1 MTSSLNGWREGVVTQ
16 LTSTFSNADVESG
29 EQDGVSRD
37 RDLITVW
44 WPGWDE
50 IARDIALAAPTL
62 QGRYFPARS
71 KQPLTETPKDPAPLE
86 EAADA
91 LLAFFDR
98 ASQAPGFFTDDLSC
112 RLTTLR
118 PNYDPAL
125 WRVEFT
131 LVAYTLGAAA

>member
-1 MTSSLNGWREGVVTQ
+1 MINEWRQGVVDKLAASFTD
-16 LTSTFSNADVESG
+16 ADVESG

-50 IARDIALAAPTL
+50 ISRDTALAAPTL
-62 QGRYFPARS
+62 QFRWFPARS
-71 KQPLTETPKDPAPLE
+71 KQPSATVPPDPAPLE
-86 EAADA
+86 AAAD
-91 LLAFFDR
+91 LLLGFFDR
-98 ASQAPGFFTDDLSC
+98 GSQAPGFFTDNLSC

-118 PNYDPAL
+118 PNYDPSL
-125 WRVEFT
+125 WRVEGT